1 MPEPFDFDDFDRA
14 DDRPPAPIPVE
25 PIVRHMST
33 PILDRRPPPAPRPHE
48 YVADGP
54 QIDVVEA
61 IRAVVLPPAV
71 AGLIALLVV
80 NKDWAMVV
88 VGVTLASIAMRAV
101 ASRITFNFAD
111 GFLAYKSRLDWPRG
125 VQEDYDVA
133 YRWPTTGR
141 FSGSRNP

>member
-1 MPEPFDFDDFDRA
+1 MPEPFDLEDIDRA
-14 DDRPPAPIPVE
+14 DDGPPAPIPVE

-33 PILDRRPPPAPRPHE
+33 PILDRRLPPAPRSHA

-80 NKDWAMVV
+80 NGDWAMVV
-88 VGVTLASIAMRAV
+88 VWVTLASVAMRAV
-101 ASRITFNFAD
+101 ARRTTFNFAD
-111 GFLAYKSRLDWPRG
+111 GFLAYRSRLDWPRG

-133 YRWPTTGR
+133 YRWPATGR